1 MAVPNSYCW
10 MYSTMNIPP
19 AFKGSCAKK
28 EHDGATLYNSYYQFV
43 SIFLVLQAGLFYAP
57 RYMWLMLEGGLMK
70 FLARGAR
77 EKIVEAPVE
86 KRESLIRTFQV
97 RAMCVLRDLN
107 NHTHSFL
114 GAYPQQVQCLCCRIL
129 CLLSSHLN
137 CDHHAYISV

>member
-1 MAVPNSYCW
+1 MNRAVLNSYCW
-10 MYSTMNIPP
+10 MYSIMNIPP

-57 RYMWLMLEGGLMK
+57 RYVWLMLEGGLMK

-77 EKIVEAPVE
+77 GKIVEDPVE

-97 RAMCVLRDLN
+97 RAMFVLK
-107 NHTHSFL
+107 SFHFYTQPFP
-114 GAYPQQVQCLCCRIL
+114 GASPQQVQCLCCRIL
-129 CLLSSHLN
+129 CL
-137 CDHHAYISV
+137 

>member
-1 MAVPNSYCW
+1 

-57 RYMWLMLEGGLMK
+57 RYVWLMLEGGLMK

-77 EKIVEAPVE
+77 GKIVEDPVE

-97 RAMCVLRDLN
+97 RAMLGLKVLSI
-107 NHTHSFL
+107 HTHNF
-114 GAYPQQVQCLCCRIL
+114 PQCPCCRIL
-129 CLLSSHLN
+129 CL
-137 CDHHAYISV
+137 